1 MKRTGF
7 FGAIALFI
15 IAGQA
20 WANEPYLPR
29 NEKALIKLDA
39 NKDGRISLDEI
50 KPRMEKRLAIAD
62 VDGNRAITAAEIDSM
77 LQKRLERRRI
87 RIMELL
93 DGNRD
98 GTITQLEFDRVVEDM
113 FDKADAD
120 NNGGVDLAELQGFKR
135 GVWRK
140 GFVGSAN

>member
-1 MKRTGF
+1 MKNGL
-7 FGAIALFI
+7 FGALALFI
-15 IAGQA
+15 VAGNA
-20 WANEPYLPR
+20 NANEPYLPR
-29 NEKALIKLDA
+29 NEKALVRLDA

-50 KPRMEKRLAIAD
+50 KPRMDKRLTLVD
-62 VDGNRAITAAEIDSM
+62 VDGDKQVTSAEIDSM

-98 GTITQLEFDRVVEDM
+98 GAITQAEFDRVVEDM
-113 FDKADAD
+113 FDKADID

-135 GVWRK
+135 SQWRK
-140 GFVGSAN
+140 SFVGSKN